1 MGGAV
6 RKHLYEKIRNS
17 ELLMSAKGMVVI
29 AVVSVG
35 YMMLAFVKIHI
46 VLDCCLCYLV
56 LLCIA

>member
-1 MGGAV
+1 M

-35 YMMLAFVKIHI
+35 YMMLPA
-46 VLDCCLCYLV
+46 CEEGYG
-56 LLCIA
+56 